1 MKVVHLVES
10 VSRNGA
16 GLSESVRRLS
26 LGLAQNKKID
36 ISVIA
41 FRDKF
46 TEVDLIDWLP
56 LRPKILSPLHLGFG
70 FIYAVGLKDAV
81 IEENPDLVHNNGL
94 WLHPSIAC
102 TKWKQKA
109 GKPYVISP
117 QGMLDLWAIQY
128 SAWKKRIACLLYEN
142 EHLRNAACL
151 QALSEAETRSM
162 RDFGL
167 KNPICIIPNGTD
179 IPDIHGEKD
188 KVNQEVNK
196 NKSGSQAPPWDGSVE
211 KGRKVLLYLG
221 RIHPKK
227 GLPNLISALHRL
239 QGRESHNFFSDW
251 VLAIAGWD
259 QNRHEAIL
267 RHQAEELC
275 LNGQVIFL
283 GPQFKEAKTSAY
295 RHADAFILPSFS
307 EGMPMAVLEA
317 WAYGLPI
324 LMTSACNLP
333 EGFKSEAAIRI
344 DPQVE
349 SIGQG
354 LEVLASMTD
363 RERKAMG
370 MRGRRLVETNFSLPK
385 ITADMK
391 AVYEWVLGGGNRPNC
406 VTTE

>member
-26 LGLAQNKKID
+26 LGLVQDAKTD
-36 ISVIA
+36 VSVIA

-46 TEVDLIDWLP
+46 TDVDLNDWLP
-56 LRPKILSPLHLGFG
+56 LRPKILSPLPLGFG
-70 FIYAVGLKDAV
+70 FIYAIGLRDAV

-94 WLHPSIAC
+94 WLHPSIVCA
-102 TKWKQKA
+102 KWKQQT

-117 QGMLDLWAIQY
+117 QGMLDPWAIQY
-128 SAWKKRIACLLYEN
+128 AAWKKHIACFLYEN
-142 EHLRNAACL
+142 DHLQNAACL
-151 QALSEAETRSM
+151 QALSEAEARSI
-162 RDFGL
+162 RHFGL

-179 IPDIHGEKD
+179 VAEIQEEKD
-188 KVNQEVNK
+188 KVNQP
-196 NKSGSQAPPWDGSVE
+196 PPWHERVE

-239 QGRESHNFFSDW
+239 QGRESKTFLSDW

-259 QNRHEAIL
+259 QCKHEPKL

-275 LNGQVIFL
+275 LNGQTIFL
-283 GPQFKEAKTSAY
+283 GPQFKEAKAFAY
-295 RHADAFILPSFS
+295 RYADAFILPSFS

-317 WAYGLPI
+317 WAYGLPV

-333 EGFKSEAAIRI
+333 EGFQSEAAIRI
-344 DPQVE
+344 DPEAE
-349 SIGQG
+349 SIAQG
-354 LEVLASMTD
+354 LEALASMTD

-385 ITADMK
+385 LTADMK

>member
-16 GLSESVRRLS
+16 GLSESVRKLS
-26 LGLAQNKKID
+26 SGLFQNEKID
-36 ISVIA
+36 ISIIA

-46 TEVDLIDWLP
+46 TEVDLNDWLP

-70 FIYAVGLKDAV
+70 FIYGVGLKDAV
-81 IEENPDLVHNNGL
+81 IEENPDIVHNNGL
-94 WLHPSIAC
+94 WIHPSIVC
-102 TKWKQKA
+102 TEWKKKT
-109 GKPYVISP
+109 GRPYMISP
-117 QGMLDLWAIQY
+117 QGMLDPWAIQY
-128 SAWKKRIACLLYEN
+128 SAWKKRIACLFYEN

-151 QALSEAETRSM
+151 QALSAAEARSM

-179 IPDIHGEKD
+179 IPDIREGKD
-188 KVNQEVNK
+188 KVNQEINK
-196 NKSGSQAPPWDGSVE
+196 NKSGSQAPPWYGSIE
-211 KGRKVLLYLG
+211 KGRKVILYLG

-227 GLPNLISALHRL
+227 GLPNLLSALHKL
-239 QGRESHNFFSDW
+239 QGDDSHNFLSDW

-267 RHQAEELC
+267 RHQAEKLC

-283 GPQFKEAKTSAY
+283 GPQFKEEKILAY

-317 WAYGLPI
+317 WACGLPV
-324 LMTSACNLP
+324 LMTSACNLS
-333 EGFKSEAAIRI
+333 EGFQSEAAIQI
-344 DPQVE
+344 DSEAE
-349 SIGQG
+349 SIAQG

-385 ITADMK
+385 ITADMQ
-391 AVYEWVLGGGNRPNC
+391 AVYKWVLGGGDKPNC